1 MKKSTKKI
9 KRIDV
14 GTLEELKIEIVNE
27 GYKIEFLSDKELVDF
42 ISKEFEVERKV
53 LNKVLDRIKDGVSYR
68 AKNVREILEY
78 IIKDIVFEEEFSKL
92 FNILEKIEIIEIK
105 REEYEREVYEIEEVS
120 HILED
125 IEKVKTYSK
134 DSLSIEEFNEI
145 EALEKKLE
153 RENVFTKDIE
163 LLKKIVIKKDNYI
176 ETYSKENCIKTIE
189 VKIKKISLDYIK
201 HKKGTVEY
209 MDYLND
215 NLNRLKS
222 IINFLEKKEGI
233 VKINQSNLLLDSI
246 NIAVVIFDK
255 KKFKA
260 ISGSKNIDGYVKES
274 DTGFKAMRVNRL
286 GEVGTGYRRVY
297 DSEKKIL
304 DNIDKEIEEKNLKN
318 FGLLKLYSKWEPC
331 PSCYYVINQ
340 FKEKYP
346 KIDIEIKY
354 SRKYGN

>member
-1 MKKSTKKI
+1 KI

-14 GTLEELKIEIVNE
+14 STLEELKRELINE
-27 GYKIEFLSDKELVDF
+27 GYKVDFLSDKELEAFV
-42 ISKEFEVERKV
+42 SKEFEVESEV
-53 LNKVLDRIKDGVSYR
+53 LNKVLDKIKDEVSYR

-78 IIKDIVFEEEFSKL
+78 IIKDIVFEEEFLKL
-92 FNILEKIEIIEIK
+92 SNILEKIEKIEIK

-125 IEKVKTYSK
+125 IEEAKRYSE
-134 DSLSIEEFNEI
+134 DSLSLEEFNEI
-145 EALEKKLE
+145 EGLEKRLE
-153 RENVFTKDIE
+153 MENVFTKDIE
-163 LLKKIVIKKDNYI
+163 LLKKIIMKKDNYI
-176 ETYSKENCIKTIE
+176 ESYNKETSIKTIE
-189 VKIKKISLDYIK
+189 VKVEKISLDYIK

-215 NLNRLKS
+215 NFKRLKS
-222 IINFLEKKEGI
+222 VINFLENKEGI

-246 NIAVVIFDK
+246 NIAVVDFNN

-260 ISGSKNIDGYVKES
+260 ISGSKEIDGYVKW
-274 DTGFKAMRVNRL
+274 TKNGFKAMRVNRL
-286 GEVGTGYRRVY
+286 GQVGTGYRRIY

-304 DNIDKEIEEKNLKN
+304 DNIDKEIREKNLKG
-318 FGLLKLYSKWEPC
+318 FGTLKLYSKWEPC
-331 PSCYYVINQ
+331 PSCYYVISQ

-354 SRKYGN
+354 SRKYGS